1 MKKIIFL
8 FLSGIIALSASA
20 QTLTD
25 GNKISDNWSVGFNAG
40 AITPL
45 THSAFFKNMRSTFGV
60 EANKQLTPIFGL
72 GIESIWGINTTP
84 SATAF
89 DHSNVSL
96 LGKFNINNI
105 IWGYTGAPRCFE
117 VEAVAGIGWLHTYS
131 HGNND
136 GNAISSKFGLNF
148 NFNLGE
154 EKAWT
159 IAVKPA
165 LVYNLEGSNPHASY
179 NANQAAVELTAG
191 LIYHFNGSNGKRY
204 MSLAKAYDQ
213 AEVDGLNNDINNLR
227 AEAQVNAENAEKAI
241 DSANETITGLQD
253 SLTVCKNKAPI
264 IETITNTNQT
274 LESVITFRQGRTS
287 VDASQTPNVERIATY
302 MKNQKDSKVTIK
314 GYASPEGSAE
324 VNARIAQQRADA
336 VKSLLIKRYKIAAS
350 RITSEGQG
358 VGGMFSEPDWNRVSI
373 CTLKE

>member
-8 FLSGIIALSASA
+8 VLSGIIALSASA

-72 GIESIWGINTTP
+72 GIESMWGINTTP

-89 DHSNVSL
+89 DHSNISI
-96 LGKFNINNI
+96 LGKININNL

-117 VEAVAGIGWLHTYS
+117 VEAVAGMGWLHTYAL
-131 HGNND
+131 GNGD
-136 GNAISSKFGLNF
+136 ANAITSKFGLNF

-165 LVYNLEGSNPHASY
+165 LAYNLEGRNTGATFHANY
-179 NANQAAVELTAG
+179 AAVELTAG
-191 LIYHFNGSNGKRY
+191 LIYHFKGSNGKRY

-213 AEVDGLNNDINNLR
+213 AEVDGLNNNINSLR
-227 AEAQVNAENAEKAI
+227 SEAQANAEKAQTAI
-241 DSANETITGLQD
+241 DSANKTISDLQD

-264 IETITNTNQT
+264 VETVTSTNKT

-324 VNARIAQQRADA
+324 VNARIAKQRADA
-336 VKSLLIKRYKIAAS
+336 VKSMLINRYKIAAS

-358 VGGMFSEPDWNRVSI
+358 VGAMFSEPDWNRVSI
-373 CTLKE
+373 CTLN

>member
-8 FLSGIIALSASA
+8 ALSGIMALSASA
-20 QTLTD
+20 QTLVD

-60 EANKQLTPIFGL
+60 EANKQLTPVFGL

-89 DHSNVSL
+89 DHSNVTL
-96 LGKFNINNI
+96 LGKFNINNL
-105 IWGYTGAPRCFE
+105 IWGYKGAPRCFE
-117 VEAVAGIGWLHTYS
+117 VEAVAGIGWLHTYTL
-131 HGNND
+131 GNND
-136 GNAISSKFGLNF
+136 ANAISSKFGLNF

-165 LVYNLEGSNPHASY
+165 LAYNLEGRKIGVGY
-179 NANQAAVELTAG
+179 NANHAAVELTAG
-191 LIYHFNGSNGKRY
+191 LIYHFKGSNGKRY
-204 MSLAKAYDQ
+204 MSLTKAYDQ

-227 AEAQVNAENAEKAI
+227 SEAQVNAEKAQTMM
-241 DSANETITGLQD
+241 DSANETINDLQD
-253 SLTVCKNKAPI
+253 SLAVCQNKAPI
-264 IETITNTNQT
+264 VETATNTNQI
-274 LESVITFRQGRTS
+274 LESVITFRQGKTS
-287 VDASQTPNVERIATY
+287 VDASQIPNVERIATY

-314 GYASPEGSAE
+314 GYASPEGSAK
-324 VNARIAQQRADA
+324 VNAKIAQKRADA
-336 VKSLLIKRYKIAAS
+336 VKSVLVNKYKIAAD

-358 VGGMFSEPDWNRVSI
+358 VGSMFSEPDWNRASI
-373 CTLKE
+373 CTLN